1 MKLQTTLIYFFV
13 LFILCSSC
21 KKELEPQESS
31 VIPDAIKG
39 TNNPATA
46 SAAAQNQAA
55 TTQNI
60 QAVNGT
66 NPPHGQPGHRCDI
79 AAGAPLSGTTVT
91 QPARQQNPDP
101 AMQQMKVNVPAATA
115 QNTVTPKGMNPPHG
129 QPGHRCDVSVG
140 SPLNSAAAKPAVPQ
154 TTTTTQEIVVPTP
167 PAGQNANVV
176 TAPGMNPPHGQEG
189 HQCGIAVGAPL
200 PKP

>member
-1 MKLQTTLIYFFV
+1 MKPQAALNYLFA

-31 VIPDAIKG
+31 VVSDAIG
-39 TNNPATA
+39 TTNSPATA
-46 SAAAQNQAA
+46 STPAQSQAA
-55 TTQNI
+55 TPNI
-60 QAVNGT
+60 QAVSGT
-66 NPPHGQPGHRCDI
+66 NPPHGQPGHRCDVT
-79 AAGAPLSGTTVT
+79 AGAPLNSITTP
-91 QPARQQNPDP
+91 QPTPQQSTNP
-101 AMQQMKVNVPAATA
+101 AMPQMQVNVPPPTK

-140 SPLNSAAAKPAVPQ
+140 APLNSPTAKPAVPQ
-154 TTTTTQEIVVPTP
+154 TTTTSHEIVVPTP
-167 PAGQNANVV
+167 QVGQNANVV

-200 PKP
+200 PKS

>member
-1 MKLQTTLIYFFV
+1 MKLQTALNYFF
-13 LFILCSSC
+13 LLSLLCSSC
-21 KKELEPQESS
+21 KKELKPQESS
-31 VIPDAIKG
+31 VVSDAIRN
-39 TNNPATA
+39 TNSPTTA
-46 SAAAQNQAA
+46 STPAQTQAA
-55 TTQNI
+55 TQNI

-66 NPPHGQPGHRCDI
+66 NPPHGQPGHRCDVV
-79 AAGAPLSGTTVT
+79 AGAPLNGTTVP
-91 QPARQQNPDP
+91 QPAPQQSPDP
-101 AMQQMKVNVPAATA
+101 AIQQMKVNVPAPTA

-140 SPLNSAAAKPAVPQ
+140 SPLNSATAKPAVPQ

-176 TAPGMNPPHGQEG
+176 TAPGMNPPHGQDG